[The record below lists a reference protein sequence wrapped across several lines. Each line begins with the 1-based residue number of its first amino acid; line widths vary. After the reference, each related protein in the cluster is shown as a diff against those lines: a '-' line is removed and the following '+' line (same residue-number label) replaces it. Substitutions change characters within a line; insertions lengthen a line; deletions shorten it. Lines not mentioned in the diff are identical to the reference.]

1 MQRSDVDVVSKNQF
15 SLREMDGD
23 LFDAP
28 TSASLCHC
36 ISSDCKLGRGIAKQ
50 FKEKFD
56 IMNTLK
62 AKKTPVGG
70 VVVLKEKD
78 RYIYKLV
85 TKENYYQKPTYTA
98 LAMSLEAMKLHAL
111 THNVKKIC
119 MPQIGCGLDNLKWS
133 WVKMRI
139 EQVFE
144 STDMCIDVYCKK
156 RTSYWAVNMLCCK

>member
-1 MQRSDVDVVSKNQF
+1 MQRSDADVVSKTQF
-15 SLREMDGD
+15 SLSEMDGD

-36 ISSDCKLGRGIAKQ
+36 ISGDCKLGRGIAKQ
-50 FKEKFD
+50 FREKFD

-78 RYIYKLV
+78 RYIYNLV

-119 MPQIGCGLDNLKWS
+119 MPQIGCGLDNLHWP

-156 RTSYWAVNMLCCK
+156 RTLCWAVNMLCCK

>member
-78 RYIYKLV
+78 RYIYNLV

-111 THNVKKIC
+111 THNVKKDLHATNW
-119 MPQIGCGLDNLKWS
+119 MWTG
-133 WVKMRI
+133 
-139 EQVFE
+139 
-144 STDMCIDVYCKK
+144 
-156 RTSYWAVNMLCCK
+156 